1 MGRETRWG
9 SLVLG
14 VEKSAVSSCP
24 GSCGLAVCS
33 SELGRRSDL
42 GAAANRFPNGEW
54 VSCCVRLLIGI
65 SYSGAMVGD
74 DFISCIFR
82 GGVGVPKRGTQWDK
96 TMFGSIIVR
105 RFSSLLSGVGVIR
118 LSSFL

>member
-1 MGRETRWG
+1 MGAETRGG

-24 GSCGLAVCS
+24 GSCGLAVCY
-33 SELGRRSDL
+33 SELRRRFDL

-54 VSCCVRLLIGI
+54 LSCCARLLIGI

-82 GGVGVPKRGTQWDK
+82 GGVGAPKRGTHWDK
-96 TMFGSIIVR
+96 TMFGSINVR
-105 RFSSLLSGVGVIR
+105 RFSSLSSGLGVIR
-118 LSSFL
+118 LPSFL